1 MKSMGNRLFLPFML
15 LLGTILAV
23 LVIVIGQ
30 LFPIYLEQY
39 NLQASLDIQ
48 EEMNNVIAER
58 QIKLSEEDQAALYT
72 VQKIKTEEQLQSY
85 MQTRLFMLLAVL
97 FSITIVLI
105 GIVCRYMIRN
115 FTAPIDNVTETALE
129 LAKGNYRARAR
140 ENEQERMMP
149 LSHSIN
155 ILARNLQDIATIRE
169 VEEER
174 LKTLIENMGSSLMMI
189 GREGNV
195 SIVNRVFLQR
205 FGLPLEDVEGKVF
218 RTIGLP
224 KSLEQFIDRVF
235 LTEMPYRQQIKM
247 EIQQEFYNNEVYGAP
262 VIGDHGRWL
271 GVVVVMHDVTELVR
285 LEQIRKDFV
294 ANVSHEL
301 RTPITSIKGF
311 SETLLDGAYKDET
324 MLLSFLEIIHKESN
338 RLQMLIQ
345 DLLELSKIEQHG
357 FTVNI
362 MPMSL
367 QEVLIRGAELTSP
380 RLDEKNMSFNV
391 DIARDVQVMGDA
403 NRIIQVVTNLI
414 TNAITYSLEDTVV
427 TIRLKENDEYG
438 ILEIEDQG
446 IGIEKNEIPRIF
458 ELFYRV
464 DRARSRN
471 SGGTGLG
478 LAIVKHLVE
487 AHNGRILVES
497 EVGKGTKM
505 VVSIPKYS
513 SEAVIE
519 N

>member
-1 MKSMGNRLFLPFML
+1 MKSMSNRLFLPFML
-15 LLGTILAV
+15 LLGTILAA

-39 NLQASLDIQ
+39 NSQASSNIQ
-48 EEMNNVIAER
+48 EEMQKVIAER
-58 QIKLSEEDQAALYT
+58 QIELSEEDQAALSA
-72 VQKIKTEEQLQSY
+72 VQKIETDEQLRSY
-85 MQTRLFMLLAVL
+85 MQTRFFMILAVL

-105 GIVCRYMIRN
+105 GIVCHYMIRN

-140 ENEQERMMP
+140 ENEQEHMMMMP

-155 ILARNLQDIATIRE
+155 ILARNLQDITTIRE
-169 VEEER
+169 IEEER

-205 FGLPLEDVEGKVF
+205 FGMPLEDVKGKVF

-247 EIQQEFYNNEVYGAP
+247 EVQQEFYNNEVYGAP

-271 GVVVVMHDVTELVR
+271 GVVVVMHDITELVR

-311 SETLLDGAYKDET
+311 SETLLDGAYKDEK

-414 TNAITYSLEDTVV
+414 TNAITYSPEDTVV
-427 TIRLKENDEYG
+427 TIRLRENDEYG

-446 IGIEKNEIPRIF
+446 IGIEKNEIPRVF
-458 ELFYRV
+458 ERFYRV

-505 VVSIPKYS
+505 IVSIPKHS
-513 SEAVIE
+513 PEALS
-519 N
+519 

>member
-1 MKSMGNRLFLPFML
+1 MKSMSNRLFLTFML

-23 LVIVIGQ
+23 LMIVIGQ
-30 LFPIYLEQY
+30 LFPVYIEQY
-39 NLQASLDIQ
+39 NEQARLQMQESINQVLD
-48 EEMNNVIAER
+48 ER
-58 QIKLSEEDQAALYT
+58 KIELSKEDREALNT
-72 VQKIKTEEQLQSY
+72 VQNAEEQHLILPSVHA
-85 MQTRLFMLLAVL
+85 RLYVVL
-97 FSITIVLI
+97 VILFTIALI
-105 GIVCRYMIRN
+105 MIAIVSRYMIRN

-129 LAKGNYRARAR
+129 LAKGNYRARAH

-155 ILARNLQDIATIRE
+155 ILARNLQDITTIRE

-189 GREGNV
+189 GREGNI
-195 SIVNRVFLQR
+195 SIVNRVFLER
-205 FGLPLEDVEGKVF
+205 FGMQIDDVQGKVF

-224 KSLEQFIDRVF
+224 KSLEQFIDHVF

-247 EIQQEFYNNEVYGAP
+247 EVQQELYNKEVYGAP

-271 GVVVVMHDVTELVR
+271 GVVIVMHDITELVR

-311 SETLLDGAYKDET
+311 SETLLDGAYKDEK
-324 MLLSFLEIIHKESN
+324 MLLSFLEIIYKESN

-362 MPMSL
+362 MSMGL
-367 QEVLIRGAELTSP
+367 QDVLIRGAELTGP
-380 RLDEKNMSFNV
+380 RLDEKNMSFHV
-391 DIARDVQVMGDA
+391 DIERDVEVMGDA
-403 NRIIQVVTNLI
+403 NRIIQIVTNLI
-414 TNAITYSLEDTVV
+414 TNAITYSPENTTV
-427 TIRLKENDEYG
+427 TIRLKENEKYG
-438 ILEIEDQG
+438 IIEIEDQG
-446 IGIEKNEIPRIF
+446 IGIEKYEIARVF
-458 ELFYRV
+458 ERFYRV

-487 AHNGRILVES
+487 AHHGRIQVDS
-497 EVGKGTKM
+497 EVGVGTKM
-505 VVSIPKYS
+505 IVMIPK
-513 SEAVIE
+513 

>member
-1 MKSMGNRLFLPFML
+1 MKSMSNRFFLTFML
-15 LLGTILAV
+15 LLGSILAV
-23 LVIVIGQ
+23 LMIVIGQ
-30 LFPIYLEQY
+30 LFPVYIEQY
-39 NLQASLDIQ
+39 NEQASLQVQ
-48 EEMNNVIAER
+48 ESINQVLDER
-58 QIKLSEEDQAALYT
+58 KIELPKEDREALYT
-72 VQKIKTEEQLQSY
+72 AQNIEATDSIISNVHA
-85 MQTRLFMLLAVL
+85 RLYVVLAIL
-97 FSITIVLI
+97 FLIALILMAIVS
-105 GIVCRYMIRN
+105 RYMIRN
-115 FTAPIDNVTETALE
+115 FTAPIDNVTDTALE
-129 LAKGNYRARAR
+129 LAKGNYRARAH
-140 ENEQERMMP
+140 ENEHERMMP

-155 ILARNLQDIATIRE
+155 ILARNLQDITAIRE

-189 GREGNV
+189 GREGNI
-195 SIVNRVFLQR
+195 SIVNRVFLER
-205 FGLPLEDVEGKVF
+205 FGMQIDDVQGKVF

-224 KSLEQFIDRVF
+224 KSLEQFIDHVF

-247 EIQQEFYNNEVYGAP
+247 EIQQELYNKEVYGAP

-271 GVVVVMHDVTELVR
+271 GVVIVMHDITELVR

-311 SETLLDGAYKDET
+311 SETLLDGAYKDEK
-324 MLLSFLEIIHKESN
+324 MLLSFLEIIYKESN

-362 MPMSL
+362 MPMGL
-367 QEVLIRGAELTSP
+367 QDVLIRGAELTGP
-380 RLDEKNMSFNV
+380 RLDEKNMSFRV
-391 DIARDVQVMGDA
+391 DIERDVQVMGDA
-403 NRIIQVVTNLI
+403 NRIIQIVTNLI
-414 TNAITYSLEDTVV
+414 TNAITYSPENTIV
-427 TIRLKENDEYG
+427 TIRLKENETYG

-446 IGIEKNEIPRIF
+446 IGIEKHEIARVF
-458 ELFYRV
+458 ERFYRV

-487 AHNGRILVES
+487 AHHGRIQVES
-497 EVGKGTKM
+497 EVGIGTKM
-505 VVSIPKYS
+505 IVMIPKKLTNS
-513 SEAVIE
+513 LH
-519 N
+519 

>member
-1 MKSMGNRLFLPFML
+1 MKSMSNRLFLTFML

-23 LVIVIGQ
+23 LMIVIGQ
-30 LFPIYLEQY
+30 LFPVYIEQY
-39 NLQASLDIQ
+39 EEQASLEKQ
-48 EEMNNVIAER
+48 EFINQVLDERKIELSKEDREAINRVQNAGEQHKILLSVRARLYVVLVILFT
-58 QIKLSEEDQAALYT
+58 IAL
-72 VQKIKTEEQLQSY
+72 ILI
-85 MQTRLFMLLAVL
+85 A
-97 FSITIVLI
+97 IVS
-105 GIVCRYMIRN
+105 RYMIRN

-129 LAKGNYRARAR
+129 LAKGNYRARAH

-155 ILARNLQDIATIRE
+155 ILARNLQDITTIRE

-189 GREGNV
+189 GREGNI
-195 SIVNRVFLQR
+195 SIVNRVFLER
-205 FGLPLEDVEGKVF
+205 FGMQIGDVQGKVF

-224 KSLEQFIDRVF
+224 KSLEQFIDHVF

-247 EIQQEFYNNEVYGAP
+247 EVQQELYNKEVYGAP

-271 GVVVVMHDVTELVR
+271 GVVIVMHDITELVR

-311 SETLLDGAYKDET
+311 SETLLDGAYKDEK
-324 MLLSFLEIIHKESN
+324 MLLSFLEIIYKESN

-362 MPMSL
+362 MPMGL
-367 QEVLIRGAELTSP
+367 QDVLIRGAELTGP
-380 RLDEKNMSFNV
+380 RLDEKNMSFQV
-391 DIARDVQVMGDA
+391 DIERDVEVMGDA
-403 NRIIQVVTNLI
+403 NRIIQIVTNLI
-414 TNAITYSLEDTVV
+414 TNAITYSPENTTVS
-427 TIRLKENDEYG
+427 IRLKENEKYG
-438 ILEIEDQG
+438 IIEIEDQG
-446 IGIEKNEIPRIF
+446 IGIEKHEIARVF
-458 ELFYRV
+458 ERFYRV

-487 AHNGRILVES
+487 AHHGRIQVES
-497 EVGKGTKM
+497 EVGVGTKM
-505 VVSIPKYS
+505 IVMIPK
-513 SEAVIE
+513 

>member
-1 MKSMGNRLFLPFML
+1 MKSMSNSLFLTFML

-23 LVIVIGQ
+23 LMLVIGQ
-30 LFPIYLEQY
+30 LFPVYIEQY
-39 NLQASLDIQ
+39 DEQASLQLQ
-48 EEMNNVIAER
+48 ESIDQVLDER
-58 QIKLSEEDQAALYT
+58 KLELSKEDKEALYT
-72 VQKIKTEEQLQSY
+72 AQNIEAKDS
-85 MQTRLFMLLAVL
+85 L
-97 FSITIVLI
+97 FSDIRARFYLVLTILFIITLI
-105 GIVCRYMIRN
+105 LIAVVSRYMIRN
-115 FTAPIDNVTETALE
+115 FIAPIDNVTDTALE
-129 LAKGNYRARAR
+129 LAKGNYRARAH
-140 ENEQERMMP
+140 ENEHERMMP

-155 ILARNLQDIATIRE
+155 ILARNLQDITTIRE

-189 GREGNV
+189 GREGNI
-195 SIVNRVFLQR
+195 SIVNRVFLER
-205 FGLPLEDVEGKVF
+205 FGMQIADVQGKVF

-224 KSLEQFIDRVF
+224 KSLEQFIDHVF

-247 EIQQEFYNNEVYGAP
+247 EVQQELHNKEVYGAP

-271 GVVVVMHDVTELVR
+271 GVVIVMHDITELVR

-311 SETLLDGAYKDET
+311 AETLLDGAYKDEK
-324 MLLSFLEIIHKESN
+324 MLLSFLEIINKESN

-362 MPMSL
+362 MPMGL
-367 QEVLIRGAELTSP
+367 QDVLIRGAELTGP
-380 RLDEKNMSFNV
+380 RLDEKNMSFHV
-391 DIARDVQVMGDA
+391 DIDRDIQVMGDA
-403 NRIIQVVTNLI
+403 NRIIQIVTNLI
-414 TNAITYSLEDTVV
+414 TNAITYSPENTTVTV
-427 TIRLKENDEYG
+427 RLKENETYG
-438 ILEIEDQG
+438 IIEIEDQG
-446 IGIEKNEIPRIF
+446 IGIEKHEIARVF
-458 ELFYRV
+458 ERFYRV

-478 LAIVKHLVE
+478 LAIVKHLIE
-487 AHNGRILVES
+487 AHHGRIQVES
-497 EVGKGTKM
+497 EVGIGTKM
-505 VVSIPKYS
+505 IVMIPK
-513 SEAVIE
+513 